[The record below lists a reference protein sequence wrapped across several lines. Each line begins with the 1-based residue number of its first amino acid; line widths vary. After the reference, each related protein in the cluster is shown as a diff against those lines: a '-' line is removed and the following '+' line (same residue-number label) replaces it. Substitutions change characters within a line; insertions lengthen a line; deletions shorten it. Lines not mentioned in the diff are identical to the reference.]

1 MLFWG
6 FFFLQLFKFLL
17 TGGLLDLSIF
27 SWVYRFIEYSQLHM
41 TSREAEAR
49 ILRNSN
55 PEQPFVIEKKSQE
68 LAQSTLTVSLAFIVL
83 GWDQGMV
90 SC

>member
-1 MLFWG
+1 MR
-6 FFFLQLFKFLL
+6 LFKFLL

-27 SWVYRFIEYSQLHM
+27 SWVYRFTEYSQLHM
-41 TSREAEAR
+41 TSREAEAW

-55 PEQPFVIEKKSQE
+55 PKQPLVIGKASREP
-68 LAQSTLTVSLAFIVL
+68 AQSTLTVPLACVVL
-83 GWDQGMV
+83 GWEQGMV